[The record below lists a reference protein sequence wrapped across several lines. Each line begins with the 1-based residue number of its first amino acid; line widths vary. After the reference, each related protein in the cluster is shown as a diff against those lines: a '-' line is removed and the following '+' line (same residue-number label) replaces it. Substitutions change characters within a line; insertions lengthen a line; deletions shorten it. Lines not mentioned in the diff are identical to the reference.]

1 LRFKFLSS
9 FIVTVAICF
18 AILGSLSIPSARADE
33 YDKKTTMTFNE
44 DFQVPGKVL
53 PAGTYV
59 FKLLDSGSDRNI
71 VEIYN
76 ADQTQLITTVLAI
89 SDYRMETP
97 DKTIVSFDERPAGQ
111 PEAVKAWFYPGDDS
125 GVQFVYPKQKA
136 ADLAQAN
143 QQTVPSTSEEV
154 LDSAV
159 MKTAAIEEAEPA
171 PPAPVASADN
181 NGQPESDAAV
191 ATATELP
198 QTASPISLIAIVGF
212 FLLGA
217 AFVLRRVSALPR

>member
-1 LRFKFLSS
+1 
-9 FIVTVAICF
+9 
-18 AILGSLSIPSARADE
+18 
-33 YDKKTTMTFNE
+33 
-44 DFQVPGKVL
+44 
-53 PAGTYV
+53 
-59 FKLLDSGSDRNI
+59 
-71 VEIYN
+71 VE
-76 ADQTQLITTVLAI
+76 
-89 SDYRMETP
+89 
-97 DKTIVSFDERPAGQ
+97 
-111 PEAVKAWFYPGDDS
+111 
-125 GVQFVYPKQKA
+125 FVYPKQKA

-181 NGQPESDAAV
+181 NDQPESDAVV

-198 QTASPISLIAIVGF
+198 QTASSISLIAIVGF